1 MDLEKKEKPKK
12 LSIIVI
18 REGRRLSAP
27 EIASTLA
34 GVFLLV
40 IFAVCVAAVAGFFI
54 GRQTAHWM
62 KGEPAKIEARKSPS
76 SPQEIPAV
84 ANAEAP
90 AKKTTPDAEASTMA
104 VEAFQARFDR
114 KKMAFRIRF
123 ELLNRDLNRETA
135 TGYVFVALK
144 PQRPGSGDWPTYPKT
159 VFRNESAQNFRDG
172 DPFSIIKKKILK
184 VTIGNISVPE
194 AYEAAVIY
202 VYASDGSLV
211 LKKNFDLRHVPG

>member
-18 REGRRLSAP
+18 RDGRRLSAP

-34 GVFLLV
+34 AILMLV
-40 IFAVCVAAVAGFFI
+40 VLGVCVAAVAGFFI
-54 GRQTAHWM
+54 GRQTYHWT
-62 KGEPAKIEARKSPS
+62 KGETAKIDARQSPS
-76 SPQEIPAV
+76 SSREVPAV
-84 ANAEAP
+84 ANADAPKKEAP
-90 AKKTTPDAEASTMA
+90 DAGANTMA
-104 VEAFQARFDR
+104 VAGFQARFDR

-144 PQRPGSGDWPTYPKT
+144 PQRPGSEDWPTYPKA
-159 VFRNESAQNFRDG
+159 VFRNESVQNFRDG
-172 DPFSIIKKKILK
+172 DPFSIVKKKILK
-184 VTIGNISVPE
+184 VTISNISLPE
-194 AYEAAVIY
+194 TYEAAVIY

-211 LKKNFDLRHVPG
+211 LKKNFDLKHAQG